1 MTENKSELNSLLKI
15 PCRLV
20 IKNIPVSLSDDNIKD
35 IFKKNFDEKEIK
47 NDMIVIKLEKKYS
60 LKDRNK
66 ICLITVDNFET
77 RQKVIDF
84 IGKFEL
90 IDPRGIKQ
98 KLTINDCLLQKQY
111 KEEEDSVMG
120 TIENIEHFQKFK
132 EFFEKDKI
140 LDFKAEENKC
150 NYIFIIF
157 FL

>member
-1 MTENKSELNSLLKI
+1 MEENKPELNALLKI

-20 IKNIPVSLSDDNIKD
+20 IKNIPVSLSDDNIKE

-90 IDPRGIKQ
+90 IDPKGIKQ

-157 FL
+157 IL

>member
-1 MTENKSELNSLLKI
+1 MSENKPELNSLLKI

-20 IKNIPVSLSDDNIKD
+20 IKNIPVSLSDDNIKE
-35 IFKKNFDEKEIK
+35 IFKKNFNEKEIK
-47 NDMIVIKLEKKYS
+47 NDMIVIKLEKQYS

-90 IDPRGIKQ
+90 IDPKGIKQ

-140 LDFKAEENKC
+140 LDFKTEENKC